1 MYPIHAL
8 LLVPSMA
15 LAFTLP
21 DLLQP
26 LAPMNPVEH
35 DHTLVQYPDNT
46 YQYLKEGL
54 TNVDLTKPK
63 AIVRLARHADN
74 TSHNHTNIFGI
85 PSVDLGG
92 NMPVRRFNNAV
103 VLLYKIPVLVK
114 MIPSLLPHHYKRPN
128 FDHYSD
134 RYETYDT
141 QLKKEHRNI

>member
-1 MYPIHAL
+1 MYPIYVL

-26 LAPMNPVEH
+26 LALKNPVEH
-35 DHTLVQYPDNT
+35 EHTPDNT
-46 YQYLKEGL
+46 NQDLSEGL
-54 TNVDLTKPK
+54 TKVDLTKPK